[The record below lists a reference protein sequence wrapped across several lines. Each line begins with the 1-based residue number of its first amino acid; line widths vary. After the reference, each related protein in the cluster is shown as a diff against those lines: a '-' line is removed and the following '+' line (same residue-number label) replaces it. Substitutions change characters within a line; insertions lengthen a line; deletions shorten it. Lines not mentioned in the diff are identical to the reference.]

1 MDKFEGNFTMIGFV
15 VKRFILH
22 NYNKHYA
29 RFIEAENFI
38 REDVLVDVH
47 SDNETYEDQDFV
59 ISEQQSNEAES
70 EKEND
75 IDKRK

>member
-22 NYNKHYA
+22 NYNKHK

-75 IDKRK
+75 NDKRK

>member
-29 RFIEAENFI
+29 QFIEAENFI